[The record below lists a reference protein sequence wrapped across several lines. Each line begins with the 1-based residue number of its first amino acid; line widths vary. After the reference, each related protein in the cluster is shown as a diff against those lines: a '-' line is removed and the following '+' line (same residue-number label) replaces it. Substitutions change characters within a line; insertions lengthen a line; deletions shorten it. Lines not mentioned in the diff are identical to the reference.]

1 MPSQGQGKPGYKAL
15 CRGATAGGKL
25 LVGSTGQA
33 TSSEERH
40 AKSLTG
46 KSASFPSSPEP
57 EDSLFLQDADRP
69 QPIQEGCTADLPLTA
84 SYEGRNPPQ
93 GAVLF
98 LASAT
103 HTQTAF
109 YFNGTWISMCGKP
122 KPSQCTC
129 LFPGPGSSKHLVEHH
144 ISPSPVGQGTYGRV
158 LYRSWCMSSSGL
170 GSLPSLSYVG
180 RQQGTQSS
188 PLPITAKGK

>member
-15 CRGATAGGKL
+15 CRGATVGGKL

-84 SYEGRNPPQ
+84 SYEGRNPPKGQ
-93 GAVLF
+93 CSSWHRLPIPKLLPTLMAHGF
-98 LASAT
+98 LCAG
-103 HTQTAF
+103 
-109 YFNGTWISMCGKP
+109 N
-122 KPSQCTC
+122 
-129 LFPGPGSSKHLVEHH
+129 
-144 ISPSPVGQGTYGRV
+144 
-158 LYRSWCMSSSGL
+158 
-170 GSLPSLSYVG
+170 PSLHGAHAFSLVLAPPNILWNATFHRLPWDKG
-180 RQQGTQSS
+180 LTEGCSIAHGACH
-188 PLPITAKGK
+188 PLG